1 MRSLLTHRRWTGCLA
16 LLSVFV
22 TEPGRTALVYGGEI
36 AQAMAASSGVMTFT
50 AQDNGREVMIPAGS
64 SVIVRLEAIPGTGYG
79 WQLVHNGSPQLQL
92 EGPPVFEPR
101 SSVEAGGIE
110 DEVFR
115 FRVQLPGTA
124 DLEFHYRRPWDR
136 QASAAG
142 TFRIRITSE

>member
-1 MRSLLTHRRWTGCLA
+1 MRSLLTHRRWTGCLV

-22 TEPGRTALVYGGEI
+22 TEPGRTPLVYGGEI
-36 AQAMAASSGVMTFT
+36 VQAMAASPGVMTFT
-50 AQDNGREVMIPAGS
+50 TQDNGREVMVPVGS

-79 WQLVHNGSPQLQL
+79 WQLVQSGSPRLQL

-101 SSVEAGGIE
+101 NRVEEGGIE

-115 FRVQLPGTA
+115 FRVRLSGTT

-136 QASAAG
+136 QASAARV
-142 TFRIRITSE
+142 FRIRLTSE